1 MRNTVNVN
9 KIMDRVREKSLTLNC
24 KEMVEISWV
33 EQSIRDVLREEE
45 RKRSKIIDFWGEE
58 V

>member
-24 KEMVEISWV
+24 KEMVEVSWV
-33 EQSIRDVLREEE
+33 EKAIRDVLREEE
-45 RKRSKIIDFWGEE
+45 RSRNKIIDFWGEE